1 ECHLRCLASVI
12 SDHSPLL
19 LDCSPLPSAH
29 RRFHFEEYWTRLAG
43 FPEIV
48 ATSWHSVDDAD
59 PFRRF
64 IRRMQDTARKLT
76 SWSARSVGNVRDQ
89 LAISRELLL
98 RFDAAQEQRALSLH
112 EVWLRRLIK
121 LSYLGLAS
129 LERTIARQR
138 ARIASLKD
146 GDANTTLYHRQCT
159 YRKHF
164 DTRIGTDV
172 PRDCTID

>member
-1 ECHLRCLASVI
+1 
-12 SDHSPLL
+12 
-19 LDCSPLPSAH
+19 
-29 RRFHFEEYWTRLAG
+29 
-43 FPEIV
+43 
-48 ATSWHSVDDAD
+48 
-59 PFRRF
+59 
-64 IRRMQDTARKLT
+64 
-76 SWSARSVGNVRDQ
+76 
-89 LAISRELLL
+89 
-98 RFDAAQEQRALSLH
+98 
-112 EVWLRRLIK
+112 RRLIK

-172 PRDCTID
+172 PRDCTIDPSQFIEPSNLEDLDAPFSEYEIWQAIKSLPSRK